1 MNYIVWLQEI
11 TFGSHQLIFKKIAY
25 SIKVNINFST
35 ISHKYD
41 KPLII
46 NKIHYDAIFTNILS
60 EYCIISKN
68 THHSLK

>member
-35 ISHKYD
+35 ISRKHD
-41 KPLII
+41 KWLII
-46 NKIHYDAIFTNILS
+46 NKIY
-60 EYCIISKN
+60 
-68 THHSLK
+68 